1 MRTNL
6 RQPLFAIVLF
16 ACFAAAAQ
24 EPEAPVRVNVEGLPA
39 HVRERILDKAQQGAT
54 ALIRYLHRTEAVH
67 QLRPQFV
74 IRQSEPAAIAA
85 APQEPKLA
93 RRAAEP
99 APAVGE

>member
-1 MRTNL
+1 MKLNL
-6 RQPLFAIVLF
+6 RLPLFAIALF
-16 ACFAAAAQ
+16 GCFAAAAQ

-39 HVRERILDKAQQGAT
+39 HVRERILEKAEQGAT

-85 APQEPKLA
+85 APEDAKLA
-93 RRAAEP
+93 QRSEEP
-99 APAVGE
+99 AARE